1 MKIKLKNLLLITT
14 FSATSALIV
23 GCSSSNE
30 SSHTD
35 NNSGAAKALIQK
47 ITNKQVII
55 NQTFDSPA
63 GLYGFVVTADNG
75 QEGIIYTTKD
85 GKYIINGQILDA
97 DGNLT
102 QKDFEKYI
110 EPKATELAYDNVRH
124 TDYIQQGSDD
134 AKHKMYI
141 VVDPNCSACHTAYI
155 LLQDAIKNNDLAV
168 RWVVV
173 GMIKPSSPAKAMAI
187 LTSKK
192 PLASM
197 EKNENKF
204 DATTEEGG
212 ITPLLNPSEEAKK
225 QLAKNMDFLQKAKI
239 MATPVFIYQTKS
251 GVKKLIKGLPQ
262 TAASETIYNNAS
274 NQW

>member
-1 MKIKLKNLLLITT
+1 MGIKLKHLLLITV
-14 FSATSALIV
+14 FSATGALIV

-30 SSHTD
+30 SSATSH
-35 NNSGAAKALIQK
+35 NSDAAKALIQK
-47 ITNKQVII
+47 ITNKQITI

-110 EPKATELAYDNVRH
+110 EPKATELAYDSVRH

-134 AKHKMYI
+134 AKHKIYI

-173 GMIKPSSPAKAMAI
+173 GIIKPSSPAKAMAI

-192 PLASM
+192 PLQSM
-197 EKNENKF
+197 ATNENKF
-204 DATTEEGG
+204 NTATEQGA
-212 ITPLLNPSEEAKK
+212 ITPLLNPSEEAKQ
-225 QLAKNMDFLQKAKI
+225 QLAKNMNFMQKAKI

-262 TAASETIYNNAS
+262 TASSETIYNNAS